1 MAGNQINHGMNAIE
15 ITTTIGCRIRCDY
28 CPQDKLVRAY
38 HRLSGATKMSLE
50 TYRCVLRKLPPGTI
64 IHFSGMSEPWL
75 NPHCTEMVLHTHESG
90 YEVSVFTTVVGMDV
104 ADVEKIRSIPFGHF
118 VVHLPDTER
127 YAKIDVDETY
137 LKTLDYIVKSP
148 IRNCEFMTMG
158 TLPPNVRRVLGKRIA
173 ATRMMDRAGNV
184 TTMSDIRCP
193 PRLAGPI
200 RCRSCGDAMNHN
212 ILLPNGDVVLCC
224 MDYGLQHI
232 LGNLLLTDYE
242 SLFHGAVFK
251 QLQLALNDDSL
262 DILCRY
268 CENASPLD
276 EYNQP
281 EKKKRFGNVRG
292 ALKNLMMRLKTED
305 ASTVS

>member
-1 MAGNQINHGMNAIE
+1 MNAIE
-15 ITTTIGCRIRCDY
+15 VTTTVGCRIRCDY

-38 HRLSGATKMSLE
+38 HSLGGATKMSLE
-50 TYRCVLRKLPPGTI
+50 TYQNVLKKLPPGAI

-75 NPHCTEMVLHTHESG
+75 NPDCTEMVLHTHERG
-90 YEVSVFTTVVGMDV
+90 YEVAVFTTAVGMDV

-127 YAKIDVDETY
+127 YAKIDVNEPY
-137 LKTLDYIVKSP
+137 LKTLDYIVKSF

-158 TLPPNVRRVLGKRIA
+158 TLPPDVRKIIGKRIA
-173 ATRMMDRAGNV
+173 PTRMMARAGNV
-184 TTMSDIRCP
+184 TTMSDIQCP

-224 MDYGLQHI
+224 MDYGLQHV

-242 SLFHGAVFK
+242 SLFHGEVFK
-251 QLQLALNDDSL
+251 QLRQGLDDDSSE
-262 DILCRY
+262 ILCRY
-268 CENASPLD
+268 CDNASPLE

-281 EKKKRFGNVRG
+281 EKKKGFGRLG
-292 ALKNLMMRLKTED
+292 KALKNLITPTNRKCRP
-305 ASTVS
+305 AVS